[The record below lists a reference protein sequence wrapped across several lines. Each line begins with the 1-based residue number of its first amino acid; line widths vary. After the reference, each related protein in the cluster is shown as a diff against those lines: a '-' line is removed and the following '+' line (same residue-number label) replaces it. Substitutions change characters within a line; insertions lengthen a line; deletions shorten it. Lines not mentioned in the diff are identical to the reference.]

1 MSPALSAF
9 CRLYRHLGPG
19 ELEGLREVYAEE
31 VHFCD
36 PAHDLHGLEP
46 LMTYFEGL
54 FAHVSQCRFDI
65 AQVMEQQGE
74 AFVRWQM
81 VFSHPRLNGG
91 EPVLVPGVSH
101 LRFDERVYYHRDYF
115 DLGELLYEQ
124 LPLLGALIRALKRRL
139 AS

>member
-9 CRLYRHLGPG
+9 CELYRRLGPDG
-19 ELEGLREVYAEE
+19 LAGLRQVYAEE

-36 PAHDLHGLEP
+36 PAHDLHGLEA
-46 LMTYFEGL
+46 LVDYFAGL
-54 FAHVSQCRFDI
+54 FTHVGQCRFDI
-65 AQVMEQQGE
+65 EQVMEQQGE

-91 EPVLVPGVSH
+91 RAVQVPGVSH
-101 LRFDERVYYHRDYF
+101 LRFGERVHYHRDYF
-115 DLGELLYEQ
+115 DLGALLYEQ
-124 LPLLGALIRALKRRL
+124 VPVLGALIRALKRRL

>member
-1 MSPALSAF
+1 MSPVLSAF
-9 CRLYRHLGPG
+9 CELYRRLGPDG
-19 ELEGLREVYAEE
+19 LEGLRQVYAEE

-36 PAHDLHGLEP
+36 PAHDLHGLES
-46 LMTYFEGL
+46 LVDYFEGL
-54 FAHVSQCRFDI
+54 FAHVGQCRFDI
-65 AQVMEQQGE
+65 EQVMEQRGE

-91 EPVLVPGVSH
+91 EPVQVPGVSH

-115 DLGELLYEQ
+115 DLGKLLYEQ

-139 AS
+139 VS